1 MQKITFQKATLALI
15 VATVFQFVAI
25 ENPLAAQAGYSNAAV
40 GMGRGNQV
48 KKADEIIVEEYF
60 NYRRHALPLPKG
72 NETVNLDLSWGSKRT
87 TENGD
92 AVLQIGITTA
102 RFKADEMP
110 PVNLCIVLDRSGS
123 MSGDRIMN
131 TRNATKELVRRLR
144 PQDRI
149 SVVLFD
155 NIAEILVPS
164 QMVKDQAAI
173 IKLLDGVVE
182 RGGTNLNAGFQLGY
196 KEVAAHYN
204 EFPANKIVFL
214 TDALANL
221 GVTDPYEILR
231 QTGVYQKQMN
241 IDLTL
246 IGVGENFDATR
257 ARALTSKG
265 HSVHFIQ
272 DSREIQKIFIDE
284 LESLL
289 APIGREVSLEIEW
302 EQELDLVQQYG
313 YNVAPAKNKLVLPIN
328 NMNGG
333 LTQIAL
339 LDLKLTNNNS
349 AKVTARLVWKDAI
362 TQQPRQI
369 AAETKIKKGKAAT
382 TTEDNADLRLNYQI
396 AQAAQSLKDAATL
409 YYAQN
414 AKAAIIILKSNLNE
428 LKKLP
433 ANTDLDLVIE
443 ALEGMK
449 NNIEAHTP

>member
-1 MQKITFQKATLALI
+1 MQKLVIAVLA
-15 VATVFQFVAI
+15 AAVFQTAALQ
-25 ENPLAAQAGYSNAAV
+25 NTAAAQAGYSNAAV
-40 GMGRGNQV
+40 GMGRGHQV
-48 KKADEIIVEEYF
+48 KKADDIVVEEYF

-72 NETVNLDLSWGSKRT
+72 NETVHLDLSWGSKTT

-110 PVNLCIVLDRSGS
+110 PVNLCVVLDRSGS
-123 MSGDRIMN
+123 MSGDRIRN
-131 TRNATKELVRRLR
+131 TREATKELVRRLR
-144 PQDRI
+144 PQDRL

-155 NIAEILVPS
+155 NVAEILVPS
-164 QMVKDQAAI
+164 QLVKDQAAI
-173 IKLLDGVVE
+173 IKLLDGVQE
-182 RGGTNLNAGFQLGY
+182 RGGTNLNDGFQLGY
-196 KEVAAHYN
+196 KQVAEHYKD
-204 EFPANKIVFL
+204 FPSNKIVFL

-221 GVTDPYEILR
+221 GVTDPYEMLR
-231 QTGVYQKQMN
+231 QAGVYQKQMQ

-246 IGVGENFDATR
+246 IGVGEDFDATR
-257 ARALTSKG
+257 ARALTAKG

-302 EQELDLVQQYG
+302 EEELALVQQYG
-313 YNVAPAKNKLVLPIN
+313 YNVAPIKNKLSLPIN

-339 LDLKLTNNNS
+339 LDLNLSNSNS

-362 TQQPRQI
+362 TQQPRQLD
-369 AAETKIKKGKAAT
+369 AETKIKKGKAAS
-382 TTEDNADLRLNYQI
+382 TTEENDDLRLNYKI
-396 AQAAQSLKDAATL
+396 AQAAQSLKDASVL
-409 YYAQN
+409 YYAKS
-414 AKAAIIILKSNLNE
+414 AKAAIIILKSNISE

-433 ANTDLDLVIE
+433 ANKDLDLVIE

-449 NNIEAHTP
+449 KNIEGQTP

>member
-1 MQKITFQKATLALI
+1 MQKLVIAVLA
-15 VATVFQFVAI
+15 AAVFQTAV
-25 ENPLAAQAGYSNAAV
+25 LQTTVAAQAGYSNAAV

-48 KKADEIIVEEYF
+48 KKADDIVVEEYF

-72 NETVNLDLSWGSKRT
+72 NETVHLDLSWGSKTT
-87 TENGD
+87 TESGD

-110 PVNLCIVLDRSGS
+110 PVNICVVLDRSGS
-123 MSGDRIMN
+123 MSGDRIRN
-131 TRNATKELVRRLR
+131 TREATKALVRRLR
-144 PQDRI
+144 PQDRL

-155 NIAEILVPS
+155 NVAEILVPS
-164 QMVKDQAAI
+164 QLVKDQAAI
-173 IKLLDGVVE
+173 IKLLDGVQE
-182 RGGTNLNAGFQLGY
+182 RGGTNLNDGFQLGY
-196 KEVAAHYN
+196 KQVAEHYKD
-204 EFPANKIVFL
+204 FPSNKIVFL

-231 QTGVYQKQMN
+231 QAGVYQKQMQ

-246 IGVGENFDATR
+246 IGVGEDFDANR

-265 HSVHFIQ
+265 HTVHFIQ

-302 EQELDLVQQYG
+302 EEELDFVQQYG
-313 YNVAPAKNKLVLPIN
+313 YNVAPVKNKLTLPIN

-339 LDLKLTNNNS
+339 LDLNLSNSNS

-362 TQQPRQI
+362 TQQPRQLD
-369 AAETKIKKGKAAT
+369 AETKIKKGKAAS
-382 TTEDNADLRLNYQI
+382 TTEENDDLRLNYKI
-396 AQAAQSLKDAATL
+396 AQAAQSLKDASVL
-409 YYAQN
+409 YYAKS
-414 AKAAIIILKSNLNE
+414 AKAAIIILKSNISE

-433 ANTDLDLVIE
+433 ANKDLDLIIE

-449 NNIEAHTP
+449 KNIEAQTP